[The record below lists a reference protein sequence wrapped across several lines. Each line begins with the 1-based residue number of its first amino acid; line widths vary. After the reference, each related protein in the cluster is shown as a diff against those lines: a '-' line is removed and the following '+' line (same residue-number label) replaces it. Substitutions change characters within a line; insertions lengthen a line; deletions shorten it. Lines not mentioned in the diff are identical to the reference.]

1 MRGIAICALAS
12 ALASCSVGAE
22 STALDR
28 LAPCLS
34 DEGPT
39 DAYCGRFEVFE
50 DREAGAGRV
59 ISLKILVLPALG
71 SDARSDPVFFL
82 AGGPGQGAAQLAP
95 QLDGMLSRLR
105 RGRDI
110 VLVDQRGT
118 GDSNR
123 LDCQFYE
130 EDQPPPADFTVP
142 REKVEACLAELDAD
156 VTQYTTPVAMDDL
169 DDVRAWLGYDQI
181 NLLGGSYGTRAALVY
196 LRRHEEHVRTI
207 VLDGVAPPDMSLPLW
222 FPRDMARAL
231 AKLTGDCQTD
241 PACSQKFPT
250 FAADVR
256 TLLDRLESSSVRV
269 SYEQPATGETVE
281 VPLTRGLASGIL
293 AGVLYSTWNSSVA
306 PVVVEQAL
314 NGEYRPLLELGSM
327 NGGVSEVMAQ
337 GMFLSVTCSEDYT
350 RFSPEEAAVRA
361 EGTFLGTSVYTS
373 RWSPCLYW
381 PRKKMPDAFYEPV
394 QSDKPVLILSGDL
407 DPVTPPSWG
416 EQVAQT
422 LPNSRTLV
430 APGVGHGVMPQG
442 CAMRLVDEFINS
454 ADPSGPDAE
463 CLQKLERPSFFLSK
477 TGPVLLD
484 ETEAEDGND

>member
-1 MRGIAICALAS
+1 MRGIALCALVS
-12 ALASCSVGAE
+12 VLAACSVGTE
-22 STALDR
+22 SAALDK
-28 LAPCLS
+28 LSPCLS

-39 DAYCGRFEVFE
+39 DAYCGRYEVFE
-50 DREAGAGRV
+50 DRETGEGRT
-59 ISLKILVLPALG
+59 ISLKVVVLPALG
-71 SDARSDPVFFL
+71 SDARPDPVFFL

-169 DDVRAWLGYDQI
+169 DDVRGWLGYDQI

-196 LRRHEEHVRTI
+196 LRRHEEHVRTV

-222 FPRDMARAL
+222 FPRDMDRAL
-231 AKLTGDCQTD
+231 TKLTGDCETD
-241 PACSQKFPT
+241 PACSQRFPT
-250 FAADVR
+250 FASDVR
-256 TLLDRLESSSVRV
+256 TLLARLESSNVRV
-269 SYEQPATGETVE
+269 PFEHPATGETDE
-281 VPLTRGLASGIL
+281 VPLTRELASGIL
-293 AGVLYSTWNSSVA
+293 AGVLYSTWDSSVA

-314 NGEYRPLLELGSM
+314 KGAYLPLLEVGST
-327 NGGVSEVMAQ
+327 NAGVSEVMAQ

-350 RFSPEEAAVRA
+350 RFSAEEAAARA
-361 EGTFLGTSVYTS
+361 EGTFLGTTVYTS
-373 RWSPCLYW
+373 RWSPCRYW
-381 PRKKMPDAFYEPV
+381 PRKEMPEAYYEPV

-430 APGVGHGVMPQG
+430 APGVGHGVTPQG
-442 CAMRLVDEFINS
+442 CAMRLVDEFINA
-454 ADPSGPDAE
+454 ADASELDAD

-484 ETEAEDGND
+484 ESDTEDDQ